1 MGARADGVFGEA
13 VDRIGGQPIS
23 ARMARKAPIRHL
35 DPTLLLV
42 TLMLTAYGCITVLSI
57 TVHREVEA
65 GANVNLYLIRQVAF
79 AVVGMGVLAFM
90 SFFDYRRFR
99 SLAPFIYAA
108 TVIGLIVVLTPLG
121 DVRGGA
127 RRWINFGAFDAQP
140 SELAK
145 IAVIV
150 VIAAY
155 LAERKG
161 DVRAIDILFCC
172 GAVGIP
178 MALIYLEPDLG
189 TTLVFVAVTAGMFL
203 VGGAK
208 IRHFAALAFVGVVS
222 VALVLQMGLLQ
233 DYQVQRITAFLDPE
247 PDVQSVGYNLVQAKI
262 AIASGGIR
270 GKGMELEPN
279 SERQRNTPW
288 GLPGGAVPEDER
300 VPSTEQTQTAL
311 DFVPEQHTDFIFTA
325 VGEQL
330 GFMGSATLLA
340 LFAFLIW
347 RAVRIAAMSKD
358 MFGTLLCAGV
368 ASLWAFQL
376 FVNVGMTMGI
386 MPITGI
392 PLPFISYGGSSLITN
407 YIAVG
412 LLLNVHMRRFL

>member
-1 MGARADGVFGEA
+1 MGLSWEGMFGEA

-42 TLMLTAYGCITVLSI
+42 TLILTAYGCVLILSV
-57 TVHREVEA
+57 TVHRELGP
-65 GANVNLYLIRQVAF
+65 GANENLFLIRQVLF
-79 AVVGMGVLAFM
+79 AVAGMVILAVM
-90 SFFDYRRFR
+90 SFFDYRHFR
-99 SLAPFIYAA
+99 ALAPFVYIA
-108 TVIGLIVVLTPLG
+108 TVVGLVVVLTPLG
-121 DVRGGA
+121 DVQGGA
-127 RRWINFGAFDAQP
+127 RRWINFGAFQAQP

-145 IAVIV
+145 VAVIV
-150 VIAAY
+150 VLAAY

-161 DVRAIDILFCC
+161 EVRALDVAFCC
-172 GAVGIP
+172 AAVAIP
-178 MALIYLEPDLG
+178 GALIFLEPDLG
-189 TTLVFVAVTAGMFL
+189 TMMVFVAFTAGLLL

-208 IRHFAALAFVGVVS
+208 IRHFLVLGGAAVIA
-222 VALVLQMGLLQ
+222 VALVLQMGLLH
-233 DYQVQRITAFLDPE
+233 DYQLQRLTSFLDPE
-247 PDVQSVGYNLVQAKI
+247 PDVQSVGYNLVQAEI
-262 AIASGGIR
+262 AIASGGVR

-279 SERQRNTPW
+279 AERRESIW
-288 GLPGGAVPEDER
+288 GLPAEAPPDDTVER
-300 VPSTEQTQTAL
+300 TQTAL

-358 MFGTLLCAGV
+358 MFGTLLAAGV

-392 PLPFISYGGSSLITN
+392 PLPFVSYGGSSLITN